1 MRRHDHFIGGA
12 NHAPSSGGTI
22 DRFSPATGEHVASF
36 ASGNARDVDAAVL
49 SARTAFDD
57 GPWPRMSGIDR
68 SRHLRA
74 FADLMLAH
82 QERLARIESDEV
94 GKPIRY
100 ARQDIEGGAK
110 VVHYAAGLAADLH
123 GIAYPELKPSQIGLV
138 MREPAGVVGAIIPW
152 NFPAFVFCHKVPFA
166 LAAGCTVVVK
176 PSEFTSGTALELARL
191 ATEAGIPPGAVNVVT
206 GYGVEA
212 GDALAKHPAVDLIT
226 FTGSTATGR
235 KVMHAAADTNK
246 RVALELGG
254 KGANIVFAD
263 ADMDDAIDGTLF
275 GVFHNTGQVCSA
287 GSRLIVDETVADS
300 FLASLKQAIGGIRIG
315 DPCDEDTDIGSL
327 IHAAALD
334 KVAAYV
340 DGSAAD
346 GATTFAGGERVTG
359 GSYDNGSYYAPT
371 ILDHVAP
378 KARVFTDEIFGP
390 VLTVTRFRT
399 TEEAIALANT
409 TRYGLAN
416 ALWTRDTER
425 AVGVANAL
433 RSGVVWVNTT
443 LDGSPQMPFG
453 GRGQSGFGREFGR
466 AGLEEFT
473 EIKSIFV
480 STGRRTPEFYGRP
493 Q

>member
-1 MRRHDHFIGGA
+1 MRRYDHFIGGVA
-12 NHAPSSGGTI
+12 HAASSGQSI
-22 DRFSPATGEHVASF
+22 DRLSPATGEHVAAF
-36 ASGNARDVDAAVL
+36 ASGNAHDVDAAVL

-57 GPWPRMSGIDR
+57 GPWPHMSGIDR

-74 FADLMLAH
+74 FADLMLTH
-82 QERLARIESDEV
+82 LERLARIESDEV

-100 ARQDIEGGAK
+100 ARKDIEGGAK

-123 GIAYPELKPSQIGLV
+123 GIAYPSLKPGQTGLV

-176 PSEFTSGTALELARL
+176 PSEFTSGTALELAKL
-191 ATEAGIPPGAVNVVT
+191 AAEAGIPPGVVNVVT
-206 GYGVEA
+206 GYGAEA
-212 GDALAKHPAVDLIT
+212 GDALAKHPAVDLVT
-226 FTGSTATGR
+226 FTGSTVTGR

-263 ADMDDAIDGTLF
+263 AAMDDAVDGTLF
-275 GVFHNTGQVCSA
+275 GVFHNSGQVCSA
-287 GSRLIVDETVADS
+287 GSRLLIDETVADS
-300 FLASLKQAIGGIRIG
+300 FLARLTQATGAIRIG
-315 DPCDEDTDIGSL
+315 DPADDDTDMGSL
-327 IHAAALD
+327 IHATALD

-340 DGSAAD
+340 DGSAID
-346 GATTFAGGERVTG
+346 GTVVVCGGERLTG
-359 GSYDNGSYYAPT
+359 GAYDKGSYYAPT
-371 ILDHVAP
+371 ILDHVTP
-378 KARVFTDEIFGP
+378 RARVFSEEIFGP
-390 VLTVTRFRT
+390 VLTVTRFRS
-399 TEEAIALANT
+399 TEEAVALANT
-409 TRYGLAN
+409 SRYGLAN
-416 ALWTRDTER
+416 ALWTGDVEK
-425 AVGVANAL
+425 AMGVSNAL

-473 EIKSIFV
+473 EIKSIFF
-480 STGRRTPEFYGRP
+480 STGRRTPEFYGRLK
-493 Q
+493 